1 MVVASVPLWVCHSSS
16 AERPSQLPGAGGSG
30 SGGLLPGAGAAIPG
44 QDSTSTS
51 SGSNSIAE
59 AQRLLTLN
67 AGPGSRRAPVYS
79 CDVHPSGT
87 RFVTAGGDGKVKIWG
102 LGRVFVE
109 AAAAGGG
116 NGDGEGG
123 ESGGNGA
130 NKPSS
135 GSSSKKKLASF
146 DGRGRYLPSESST
159 EASSAVEESADERQR
174 QPLGQQQKKMT
185 TTTTT
190 PPVAT
195 IGINT
200 AAAAASVSAS
210 KPAATATATSAT
222 AAGTTAKMMTV
233 TSTKDGKKRKRAVL
247 LSTVPFDA
255 ADGGDGGGGTTAA
268 ATGTPDGA
276 TAKATGAEG
285 GNAVGNVASSPPRGG
300 TVGYGTATANNKSFA
315 SPGTL
320 GGTAGFGSDAAAT
333 AGAGGA
339 TSTSATT
346 TLAHDMEVGTKN
358 QLLCTLSSHSGSVL
372 SVRWSSSGTYLA
384 SAGDDALVLIYAKAA
399 AAAAAKSAH
408 SGGGNLVGSSSAVPD
423 VEHWSRIRICRGHN
437 LDVVGLA
444 WSPDDSHLV
453 SCSLDSAAP
462 ICVWRLN
469 LNSSSGGGSNGGR
482 GGGMMG
488 ASPARFGSPSR
499 PGSAGGGASAILA
512 PYKTL
517 SASAGEEGHTST
529 VKGVAFDPT
538 GKYLASS
545 GDDPSVCIWRAYD
558 DWGLEAK
565 IDQKDGIF
573 GTPTTAGGN
582 GAKAT
587 EEQQQLASLSL
598 FRRISFSPDGVHVCV
613 TNATVKGKSV
623 ASTVSRDGWRTANE
637 KPPPMGAAN
646 LVGHKAAV
654 VISRHCPYFID
665 GKKVRKRP
673 GGGAG
678 SSSES
683 SEESSEDENTE
694 PKYATLLAL
703 GDKRG
708 FVTVWSTTGR
718 RPIFKAQ
725 VSESRCTV
733 TDLSWALMPSSTPSA
748 SGGSVKKSDMVL
760 LISLLDGHVAA
771 LRFGM
776 PDELGSILPETH
788 KNKVFRLKYGINLR
802 ESLASGRMVDA
813 GADKP
818 RLIENALQLTLEE
831 DGMGG
836 AGSSSDEDEATN
848 DRVAALRRQIDDR
861 AAASE
866 TGASSKKR
874 SKPVLMSASSGAR
887 TSEEEGDIARE
898 SDGQPSKKK
907 KKKQKE
913 GESSINA
920 ALSSAA
926 RAAETAENLS
936 KKTSNNNAAGEEK
949 KDDAGQPPSGNGGN
963 SSLGRHPHPS
973 QDHQINRV
981 DRATGRQVSLVPLM
995 SVPTQRVFSVDLPL
1009 PQKDRAA
1016 VSPLGEANEESSPTP
1031 PLVAD
1036 CSNVSIASSTS
1047 GRGQGQVPSINLT
1060 ISQQGQVKYRETILG
1075 ATATALASTE
1085 SMLAIGTFDGSIY
1098 LYGTSPTIGWKS
1110 ALAFRCHAPIIVGG
1124 SVVRMNLHE
1133 TSSTDSSSQ
1142 GAVEMLVVTANGDF
1156 GLYNLVP
1163 KASLAYRGTVLPPME
1178 HMRLSSN
1185 DVGAHRHRSRSQET
1199 LPEIARITVTDSGR
1213 LLLLLS
1219 YSSSSAIAPGGGA
1232 PPTGRQRGGATGG
1245 AVAIS
1250 LPGGN
1255 IQAFVYDHDLKLWV
1269 RASDSRFTLSDFCDD
1284 TRQRSGPLAKIESV
1298 TRAALGRAVGL
1309 SSSSLYRQGS
1319 ADGTA
1324 ATLRGTVSRSHCE
1337 DRMAC
1342 ALALAS
1348 KTEFEHWLGLYVHRL
1363 AQDGNDGH
1371 LRLLVDM
1378 LLGKSADANTSFD
1391 VGLDDAATDGAED
1404 ASFCWWLSSAESILG
1419 LDRKTALRKI
1429 VLPEM
1434 SKNRALQ
1441 RLTNEV
1447 ATELNSL

>member
-1 MVVASVPLWVCHSSS
+1 M
-16 AERPSQLPGAGGSG
+16 
-30 SGGLLPGAGAAIPG
+30 
-44 QDSTSTS
+44 
-51 SGSNSIAE
+51 
-59 AQRLLTLN
+59 
-67 AGPGSRRAPVYS
+67 
-79 CDVHPSGT
+79 
-87 RFVTAGGDGKVKIWG
+87 
-102 LGRVFVE
+102 
-109 AAAAGGG
+109 
-116 NGDGEGG
+116 
-123 ESGGNGA
+123 
-130 NKPSS
+130 
-135 GSSSKKKLASF
+135 
-146 DGRGRYLPSESST
+146 
-159 EASSAVEESADERQR
+159 EESADEQ
-174 QPLGQQQKKMT
+174 QPEQPKQPKQQGAAAT

-190 PPVAT
+190 TTTTSPPTGA
-195 IGINT
+195 IG
-200 AAAAASVSAS
+200 
-210 KPAATATATSAT
+210 ATATTTTTTT
-222 AAGTTAKMMTV
+222 ATTAKMMTV

-255 ADGGDGGGGTTAA
+255 
-268 ATGTPDGA
+268 GA
-276 TAKATGAEG
+276 TAPAAPAATPNTVPATSVPALSSQPQA
-285 GNAVGNVASSPPRGG
+285 GNIMSPPRGG
-300 TVGYGTATANNKSFA
+300 TSTTGANGNGTNLTSL
-315 SPGTL
+315 GTL
-320 GGTAGFGSDAAAT
+320 GGSGDAGSGD
-333 AGAGGA
+333 G
-339 TSTSATT
+339 
-346 TLAHDMEVGTKN
+346 LAQDIETGTKHR
-358 QLLCTLSSHSGSVL
+358 LLCTLSSHSGSVL

-384 SAGDDALVLIYAKAA
+384 SAGDDALVLIYAKSAKSSSHSAA
-399 AAAAAKSAH
+399 AAGG
-408 SGGGNLVGSSSAVPD
+408 GGGNLVRSAVPD

-469 LNSSSGGGSNGGR
+469 LNAGSNGHGGGGGNSGGGMTS
-482 GGGMMG
+482 
-488 ASPARFGSPSR
+488 ASPARFGSPVR
-499 PGSAGGGASAILA
+499 PGSVGGGASAILA

-517 SASAGEEGHTST
+517 SANGGGNTGEDGHTST

-573 GTPTTAGGN
+573 GTPTTAATAGSS
-582 GAKAT
+582 GAKAM

-654 VISRHCPYFID
+654 VVSRHCPYFID

-678 SSSES
+678 SSSDS

-708 FVTVWSTTGR
+708 FVTVWSTAGR

-733 TDLSWALMPSSTPSA
+733 TDLSWALMPSSTSSA
-748 SGGSVKKSDMVL
+748 SDGSLKKNDMVL

-771 LRFGM
+771 LRFGI
-776 PDELGSILPETH
+776 PDEFGTILPESH
-788 KNKVFRLKYGINLR
+788 KNKIFRLKYGINLR
-802 ESLASGRMVDA
+802 ESLASGRLVDA
-813 GADKP
+813 GANKP

-831 DGMGG
+831 EGMGG
-836 AGSSSDEDEATN
+836 AGSSSDEDEAARADN
-848 DRVAALRRQIDDR
+848 DRTAALRRQIDDR
-861 AAASE
+861 AAQSE
-866 TGASSKKR
+866 SGAGTKKR
-874 SKPVLMSASSGAR
+874 SKAVLMSASGAR
-887 TSEEEGDIARE
+887 VSEEEEDVLGE

-907 KKKQKE
+907 KKKTKH
-913 GESSINA
+913 GESSIDSA
-920 ALSSAA
+920 ISSAA

-936 KKTSNNNAAGEEK
+936 KKAGNGNAAGEEK
-949 KDDAGQPPSGNGGN
+949 KDDAGQSISGHGRN
-963 SSLGRHPHPS
+963 SSSGRHPHPP
-973 QDHQINRV
+973 QDHHANRG
-981 DRATGRQVSLVPLM
+981 DRPTGRQVGLGPVM
-995 SVPTQRVFSVDLPL
+995 SAPSQRVFSVDLPL
-1009 PQKDRAA
+1009 LRKDTD
-1016 VSPLGEANEESSPTP
+1016 VDFMFPLGETNEESTHAAPF
-1031 PLVAD
+1031 VAE
-1036 CSNVSIASSTS
+1036 CNNVSIANPTS
-1047 GRGQGQVPSINLT
+1047 GRAQGQVPSINLT
-1060 ISQQGQVKYRETILG
+1060 ISQQGQVKYRDTILG
-1075 ATATALASTE
+1075 ATATALAATE
-1085 SMLAIGTFDGSIY
+1085 SMLAIGTFDGTIY

-1110 ALAFRCHAPIIVGG
+1110 SLAFRCHAPIIAGG
-1124 SVVRMNLHE
+1124 SVVRLNLRE
-1133 TSSTDSSSQ
+1133 APSVEFTSQ
-1142 GAVEMLVVTANGDF
+1142 NAVEMLVVTANGDF

-1163 KASLAYRGTVLPPME
+1163 KASLAYRGTLLPPME

-1185 DVGAHRHRSRSQET
+1185 DVGAHRHKSRPQGA
-1199 LPEIARITVTDSGR
+1199 LPEIARITITDSGR

-1219 YSSSSAIAPGGGA
+1219 YSSSSSSPSAIASGSGST
-1232 PPTGRQRGGATGG
+1232 TGRQRGGAAGS
-1245 AVAIS
+1245 AVPAP

-1255 IQAFVYDHDLKLWV
+1255 IQAFVYNHDLKLWV
-1269 RASDSRFTLSDFCDD
+1269 RVSDSRFTLSDFYDAHN
-1284 TRQRSGPLAKIESV
+1284 RGGPLAKVESA
-1298 TRAALGRAVGL
+1298 TRAGLGRAVGL
-1309 SSSSLYRQGS
+1309 SSSSLYRQGN

-1324 ATLRGTVSRSHCE
+1324 AVLRGTVSRSHCE

-1378 LLGKSADANTSFD
+1378 LLGKNAGVGMDAE
-1391 VGLDDAATDGAED
+1391 LDDAAMGIADGGEENGLD
-1404 ASFCWWLSSAESILG
+1404 GKGDTTFWWLSSAESILG
-1419 LDRKTALRKI
+1419 VERKTALRKI

-1441 RLTNEV
+1441 RLTNEI
-1447 ATELNSL
+1447 ATELSSL

>member
-16 AERPSQLPGAGGSG
+16 ATERPSQLPGTVGGG
-30 SGGLLPGAGAAIPG
+30 PLPGGAAIPG
-44 QDSTSTS
+44 QDPA
-51 SGSNSIAE
+51 GPGAGAGVAE

-87 RFVTAGGDGKVKIWG
+87 RFATAGGDGRVKIWG
-102 LGRVFVE
+102 LGRVFAE
-109 AAAAGGG
+109 KD
-116 NGDGEGG
+116 GDG
-123 ESGGNGA
+123 A
-130 NKPSS
+130 DKPNNTSK
-135 GSSSKKKLASF
+135 SSSKKRLASF

-159 EASSAVEESADERQR
+159 EASAVEESADERQ
-174 QPLGQQQKKMT
+174 QQQQQPTTT

-190 PPVAT
+190 PPAS
-195 IGINT
+195 
-200 AAAAASVSAS
+200 AASVSAS
-210 KPAATATATSAT
+210 RPAAAGSATATAAAT
-222 AAGTTAKMMTV
+222 GTATGTAKMMTV

-255 ADGGDGGGGTTAA
+255 AAAAA
-268 ATGTPDGA
+268 ATS
-276 TAKATGAEG
+276 AEG
-285 GNAVGNVASSPPRGG
+285 GAGNVASPPRGG
-300 TVGYGTATANNKSFA
+300 GTVGTANGKTFA

-320 GGTAGFGSDAAAT
+320 GGTTGFGSDAAAT
-333 AGAGGA
+333 AGAAAAAA
-339 TSTSATT
+339 TATT
-346 TLAHDMEVGTKN
+346 ATLAHDMEVGTKN

-372 SVRWSSSGTYLA
+372 SVRWSSSGAYLA
-384 SAGDDALVLIYAKAA
+384 SAGDDALVLIYAQT
-399 AAAAAKSAH
+399 AKSAH
-408 SGGGNLVGSSSAVPD
+408 AVGAGGGNLVGSGSGSSSSSAVPD

-469 LNSSSGGGSNGGR
+469 LNSGGSSGSSGGNGG
-482 GGGMMG
+482 GGTMG
-488 ASPARFGSPSR
+488 ASPARFGGPSR

-517 SASAGEEGHTST
+517 SANAGGSAGEEGHTST

-573 GTPTTAGGN
+573 GTPTTAGSN
-582 GAKAT
+582 GAKAV

-733 TDLSWALMPSSTPSA
+733 TDLSWALMPSSTTSA

-776 PDELGSILPETH
+776 PDELGSILPEAQ
-788 KNKVFRLKYGINLR
+788 KSKVFRLKYGINLR

-813 GADKP
+813 GANKP

-831 DGMGG
+831 DCMGG
-836 AGSSSDEDEATN
+836 AGSSSDEDEAAN
-848 DRVAALRRQIDDR
+848 ERAAALRRQIDDR

-866 TGASSKKR
+866 TGTSAKKR
-874 SKPVLMSASSGAR
+874 SKPVLMSASSGVR
-887 TSEEEGDIARE
+887 TSEEEGDIAGE

-907 KKKQKE
+907 KKKQKD
-913 GESSINA
+913 GESSINS

-936 KKTSNNNAAGEEK
+936 KKSSSNNAAGEEK
-949 KDDAGQPPSGNGGN
+949 KDDASQSTSGNGGN
-963 SSLGRHPHPS
+963 SSLGRHPHPP
-973 QDHQINRV
+973 QDHQINRG
-981 DRATGRQVSLVPLM
+981 DRAAGRQAALGPVM

-1009 PQKDRAA
+1009 LQKESDDLL
-1016 VSPLGEANEESSPTP
+1016 SLGETNEESSSTA

-1036 CSNVSIASSTS
+1036 CSNVSIASSTF
-1047 GRGQGQVPSINLT
+1047 GRSQGQVPSINLT

-1075 ATATALASTE
+1075 ATATALAATE
-1085 SMLAIGTFDGSIY
+1085 SMLAVGTFDGTIY
-1098 LYGTSPTIGWKS
+1098 LFGTSPTIGWKS

-1133 TSSTDSSSQ
+1133 TSSTDSSLQ
-1142 GAVEMLVVTANGDF
+1142 GLVEMLVVTANGDF
-1156 GLYNLVP
+1156 GLYQLVP
-1163 KASLAYRGTVLPPME
+1163 KASLIYRGTVLPPME

-1185 DVGAHRHRSRSQET
+1185 DVGAHRHKSRPQEA
-1199 LPEIARITVTDSGR
+1199 LPEISRITVTDSGR

-1219 YSSSSAIAPGGGA
+1219 YLSSSAIAPGSGGA
-1232 PPTGRQRGGATGG
+1232 TTGRQRGGATGG
-1245 AVAIS
+1245 AVSVS

-1269 RASDSRFTLSDFCDD
+1269 RVSDSRFALSDFYDD
-1284 TRQRSGPLAKIESV
+1284 TRQRIGSLAKIETV

-1324 ATLRGTVSRSHCE
+1324 ASLRGTVSRSHCE

-1348 KTEFEHWLGLYVHRL
+1348 KNEFEHWLGLYVHRL
-1363 AQDGNDGH
+1363 AQDGNGGH
-1371 LRLLVDM
+1371 LRLLFDM
-1378 LLGKSADANTSFD
+1378 LLGKCADAGTSPD
-1391 VGLDDAATDGAED
+1391 VSLDDVATDAKD

-1419 LDRKTALRKI
+1419 LDRKMALRKI

>member
-1 MVVASVPLWVCHSSS
+1 MVVASVPLWVVHSSS
-16 AERPSQLPGAGGSG
+16 VPERPSQPNGGAGAGA
-30 SGGLLPGAGAAIPG
+30 GLLPGGTAAATAAAAAAASTAGSGTGAAE
-44 QDSTSTS
+44 
-51 SGSNSIAE
+51 AE
-59 AQRLLTLN
+59 RLLALG

-79 CDVHPSGT
+79 CDVHPAGT
-87 RFVTAGGDGKVKIWG
+87 RFATAGGDGRVKIWG
-102 LGRVFVE
+102 LGRVFAE
-109 AAAAGGG
+109 ASRGGGGGASGNGSG
-116 NGDGEGG
+116 NGDGDGDG
-123 ESGGNGA
+123 DGDG
-130 NKPSS
+130 K
-135 GSSSKKKLASF
+135 KTTTKKLASF
-146 DGRGRYLPSESST
+146 DGRGRYLPSESSSG
-159 EASSAVEESADERQR
+159 ASAVEESADEQPKQR
-174 QPLGQQQKKMT
+174 QQQQQQQGT
-185 TTTTT
+185 TTITPPTGDAVTTT
-190 PPVAT
+190 APAPAP
-195 IGINT
+195 
-200 AAAAASVSAS
+200 VSAGAS
-210 KPAATATATSAT
+210 TSGPA
-222 AAGTTAKMMTV
+222 GTAKMMTV

-255 ADGGDGGGGTTAA
+255 DATADAIAPGPATAAGGSQLANGAGAADGSTASTAGGAPTSSSSFSSQ
-268 ATGTPDGA
+268 
-276 TAKATGAEG
+276 
-285 GNAVGNVASSPPRGG
+285 VGNIGSPPRGDAPGAVGGKGDGRLARDIEAG
-300 TVGYGTATANNKSFA
+300 TQ
-315 SPGTL
+315 
-320 GGTAGFGSDAAAT
+320 
-333 AGAGGA
+333 
-339 TSTSATT
+339 
-346 TLAHDMEVGTKN
+346 N

-384 SAGDDALVLIYAKAA
+384 SAGDDALVLIYAR
-399 AAAAAKSAH
+399 SARPPH
-408 SGGGNLVGSSSAVPD
+408 PAGGGGGNLVGSAVPD

-469 LNSSSGGGSNGGR
+469 LNNSGGGGAVSA
-482 GGGMMG
+482 

-499 PGSAGGGASAILA
+499 SGSVGGGASASAILV

-517 SASAGEEGHTST
+517 SASNAGGSEGEDGHTST

-573 GTPTTAGGN
+573 GTPTTAGSN
-582 GAKAT
+582 GAKAM

-613 TNATVKGKSV
+613 TNATVKGKPV

-665 GKKVRKRP
+665 AKKVRKRP

-678 SSSES
+678 SSSDS

-708 FVTVWSTTGR
+708 FVTVWSTAGR

-733 TDLSWALMPSSTPSA
+733 TDLSWALMPSSQSLA
-748 SGGSVKKSDMVL
+748 SDGPLKKFDMVL
-760 LISLLDGHVAA
+760 LISLLDGHLAA

-776 PDELGSILPETH
+776 PDELGSILPEAH
-788 KNKVFRLKYGINLR
+788 KNKIFRLKYGINLR
-802 ESLASGRMVDA
+802 ECLATGRMVDS

-831 DGMGG
+831 EGMGG
-836 AGSSSDEDEATN
+836 EVSSSDED
-848 DRVAALRRQIDDR
+848 DRAAALRRQIDDR
-861 AAASE
+861 AAAFAS
-866 TGASSKKR
+866 GAGAKKR
-874 SKPVLMSASSGAR
+874 SKPVLMSTSGAR
-887 TSEEEGDIARE
+887 TSEEEGDIPGE

-907 KKKQKE
+907 KKNLND
-913 GESSINA
+913 GDSSINS

-926 RAAETAENLS
+926 RAAETAEHLS
-936 KKTSNNNAAGEEK
+936 KRASSNNAGGEEK
-949 KDDAGQPPSGNGGN
+949 KDEAGQSTSNNGG
-963 SSLGRHPHPS
+963 SSLSGRHPHPP
-973 QDHQINRV
+973 QDHHINRS
-981 DRATGRQVSLVPLM
+981 DRGTGRQAGLRPVM
-995 SVPTQRVFSVDLPL
+995 SAPNQRVFSVDLPL
-1009 PQKDRAA
+1009 LQRDSDLI
-1016 VSPLGEANEESSPTP
+1016 SPLGETNEDSSPTA

-1036 CSNVSIASSTS
+1036 CSNISIANSSS
-1047 GRGQGQVPSINLT
+1047 GRAQGQVPSINLT
-1060 ISQQGQVKYRETILG
+1060 ISQHGQVKYRETILG
-1075 ATATALASTE
+1075 ATATALAATE
-1085 SMLAIGTFDGSIY
+1085 SMLAIGTFDGTIY

-1110 ALAFRCHAPIIVGG
+1110 ALAFRCHAPIVVGG
-1124 SVVRMNLHE
+1124 SVVRLNLCE
-1133 TSSTDSSSQ
+1133 TSSAESSPQ
-1142 GAVEMLVVTANGDF
+1142 EAVEMLVVTANGDF
-1156 GLYNLVP
+1156 GLYKIVP

-1178 HMRLSSN
+1178 HMRLSTN
-1185 DVGAHRHRSRSQET
+1185 DVGAHRHKSRPQEA
-1199 LPEIARITVTDSGR
+1199 LPEIARITITDSGR

-1219 YSSSSAIAPGGGA
+1219 YSSSSATASSGSAGSTA
-1232 PPTGRQRGGATGG
+1232 ARQRGGTTGG
-1245 AVAIS
+1245 AVSIS
-1250 LPGGN
+1250 LPGGS

-1269 RASDSRFTLSDFCDD
+1269 RVSDSRFVLSDFYDD
-1284 TRQRSGPLAKIESV
+1284 AHQRGGPLTKIESV

-1309 SSSSLYRQGS
+1309 SSSSLYRQGN
-1319 ADGTA
+1319 ADGAA
-1324 ATLRGTVSRSHCE
+1324 ATLRETVSRSHCE

-1348 KTEFEHWLGLYVHRL
+1348 KAEFEHWLGLYVHRL

-1378 LLGKSADANTSFD
+1378 LLGKNADASMGAGPDD
-1391 VGLDDAATDGAED
+1391 VPMDGNGD
-1404 ASFCWWLSSAESILG
+1404 SSFCWWLSSAESILG
-1419 LDRKTALRKI
+1419 MDRKTALRKI

-1434 SKNRALQ
+1434 SKNRGLQ

-1447 ATELNSL
+1447 ATELTSL